1 RRPRELRRGVP
12 RRRHVALAGQ
22 HRLVHAAVDGAAR
35 RHRSRHGRARRAGA
49 AGSVAVAA
57 LVLHAVPARLDG
69 HQPDLDLDLQP
80 AARCGQRRHG
90 DAGLRGARLAA
101 GPGHRDA
108 RHRDRHRLVDDRRQ
122 LPALPRGAAEHPV
135 TAVRG
140 GLDRRRRPVPPVLV
154 DHAAAAAADDRAHP
168 AAAGAGVAEAVRPGV
183 PDDRRRP
190 GWCHPV
196 DPPVRVRGRF
206 HRVPVRL
213 LGRDL
218 VRVLRDDHRDLA
230 RPAPRHA
237 KECLMSA
244 AAPAAPAAA
253 GIDRRGRGPSR
264 TVGPG
269 RVVAFVVLVLMAVA
283 WLLPFLWA
291 VDTALKTEEDAASPD
306 ASWIPA
312 NGFTLDSF
320 REVLAVGNVP
330 LWAWNSLL
338 TSVLITAITAA
349 ISALAA
355 YAFARIDFKGR
366 GWLYA
371 VVIASIMVPGQVLII
386 PLYYE
391 MLALRLVDTYWGLIL
406 PQVVAPAM
414 VFILKKFFDQV
425 PIELEDAARID

>member
-1 RRPRELRRGVP
+1 
-12 RRRHVALAGQ
+12 
-22 HRLVHAAVDGAAR
+22 
-35 RHRSRHGRARRAGA
+35 
-49 AGSVAVAA
+49 
-57 LVLHAVPARLDG
+57 
-69 HQPDLDLDLQP
+69 
-80 AARCGQRRHG
+80 
-90 DAGLRGARLAA
+90 
-101 GPGHRDA
+101 
-108 RHRDRHRLVDDRRQ
+108 
-122 LPALPRGAAEHPV
+122 
-135 TAVRG
+135 
-140 GLDRRRRPVPPVLV
+140 
-154 DHAAAAAADDRAHP
+154 
-168 AAAGAGVAEAVRPGV
+168 
-183 PDDRRRP
+183 
-190 GWCHPV
+190 
-196 DPPVRVRGRF
+196 
-206 HRVPVRL
+206 
-213 LGRDL
+213 
-218 VRVLRDDHRDLA
+218 
-230 RPAPRHA
+230 
-237 KECLMSA
+237 MSA

-330 LWAWNSLL
+330 IWAWNSLL
-338 TSVLITAITAA
+338 TSVLITAITVA

-406 PQVVAPAM
+406 PQVIAPAM

-425 PIELEDAARID
+425 PIELEDAARIDGAGRARIFWSVVLPLSRPILASVAIFVFIGAWNNFLWPFLVINDTALMTLPVGLQTVISAYGIVYSQVMAQAVLAALPLIVVFLLFQRQIIKGVATSGFGGT